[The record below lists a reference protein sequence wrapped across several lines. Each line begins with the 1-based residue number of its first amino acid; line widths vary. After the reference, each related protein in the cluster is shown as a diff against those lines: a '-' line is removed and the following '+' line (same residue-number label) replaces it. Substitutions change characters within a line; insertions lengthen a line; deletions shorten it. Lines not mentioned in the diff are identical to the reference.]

1 MANVPFGF
9 GVDMKAINAHTVML
23 PTWYGEIARR
33 ATDQLRPKYGKF
45 YGFEAATPANAEM
58 VAEYLYNYR

>member
-1 MANVPFGF
+1 
-9 GVDMKAINAHTVML
+9 ML
-23 PTWYGEIARR
+23 PTWYAEIARR
-33 ATDQLRPKYGKF
+33 ATDQLRPTYGRF